1 MYQDKQLEN
10 KSKPILLMATTLTLL
25 IILAFLIIQN
35 IWLFSTWSKIQE
47 QLKYRTFLQSGYENI
62 NEVQ

>member
-1 MYQDKQLEN
+1 MYQDKHLEN

-25 IILAFLIIQN
+25 IILVLLIFQN

-47 QLKYRTFLQSGYENI
+47 QFKYRTFLQSGCENV